1 MKRIGGHSDHSHV
14 MELMKSTKVIAIP
27 NHPTRHVELMKS
39 TKIIVI
45 PNHPTRHV
53 ELMKHTKIIVIP
65 KGQAA
70 IQRVT

>member
-27 NHPTRHVELMKS
+27 NHPTRHVELMK
-39 TKIIVI
+39 
-45 PNHPTRHV
+45 
-53 ELMKHTKIIVIP
+53 HTKIIVIP